1 MGLFINDVHKKNLIS
16 AKKISYKSFP
26 FVCKCHSAT
35 DRLLFP
41 KGWTSFMNYHYLDF
55 FDAVFAYIM
64 GFPVDFIGTI

>member
-1 MGLFINDVHKKNLIS
+1 MGLFINDVHKMNWIS
-16 AKKISYKSFP
+16 AKKFTNKSFP

-41 KGWTSFMNYHYLDF
+41 KGWTSFMNYPYLDW

-64 GFPVDFIGTI
+64 EFPVDFMGTI